1 MTVRVRGRAQFAAF
15 RHGTNLR
22 SEHFSVRVA
31 PSQRPGRPG
40 VAFAIGRKV
49 GPAVVRNRLRRRL
62 RHVMQALE
70 PTLDP
75 GMVYLVSARPSA
87 GSLTFS
93 EIEGAMRAMLTAE
106 GVAPC

>member
-1 MTVRVRGRAQFAAF
+1 MTARVRGRAQFAAF

-31 PSQRPGRPG
+31 PSERPGRPG
-40 VAFAIGRKV
+40 VAFAISRKV

-70 PTLDP
+70 SDLDP
-75 GMVYLVSARPSA
+75 TRVYLISARPSA
-87 GSLTFS
+87 ALLTFS
-93 EIEGAMRAMLTAE
+93 ELLDTMRAMV
-106 GVAPC
+106 VADEVVSC